1 MTTDL
6 TQGLNDSSLPSE
18 TFLDTVDTFT
28 GPSNELIDWVVGHL
42 PPTYCNQA
50 IGNQS
55 IAGCRQRNPVIESS
69 ASSPLIDQM
78 PFSQNENH
86 KQHD

>member
-42 PPTYCNQA
+42 PPT
-50 IGNQS
+50 
-55 IAGCRQRNPVIESS
+55 
-69 ASSPLIDQM
+69 
-78 PFSQNENH
+78 
-86 KQHD
+86 